1 MPPFTEDEAR
11 RVPQATRDEIA
22 EAYFAQLPFQPYP
35 VQEEALF
42 AWYTSQQGVLVCAP
56 TGTGKTLIAEAAIF
70 EALQLGRKAYYTT
83 PLIALTD
90 QKYRELKET
99 VMRWGYSPDVVGLV
113 TGNRKLNP
121 DAPIQVVVAEILL
134 NRLLDPGQADWPDV
148 WAVVMDEFHSFN
160 DPERGIVWEFGLSLL
175 PPQVK
180 TLLLSATVGNSTEF
194 VNWLKFRHDRSLMLV
209 QSSDRKIP
217 LTYQWVE
224 DQTLPEQLELMFDGD
239 PAVRLTPALV
249 FCFNRDQCWTVAEL
263 FKGKALVTSDQKQ
276 QLLTELD
283 QYDWSQG
290 AGPKLKQILQRGIGV
305 HHAGVL
311 PRYRRIVEDLFQK
324 KLLSVAVCTETLAAG
339 INLPA
344 RSVVLPTLMKG
355 PFNKKTLVEASSA
368 QQMFGRAGRPQ
379 FDDRGYVVALAHEDD
394 VKYFRW
400 KEKFD
405 QIPAD
410 TKDAGLLKA
419 KKQLKKKM
427 PRRRDGVVYW
437 TQKQF
442 EQLQVAKSANLESRG
457 PIPWQLLAY
466 MLNLHADVDLLRQLI
481 GKRLLSSNQM
491 EQQYLELNRR
501 LVALWRGRF
510 IELEPPPPFERDDL
524 AAVAAVVPPSD
535 GTADAA
541 EEEDEFVDSEPLDEA
556 AGEDTDHSTVQGQV
570 NRAKP
575 VQTAGGKPGSQSS
588 GPRPSAGSSAPADA
602 TAAAPPLFG
611 GWLAAALQS
620 PTTTPPPNASAPQSS
635 EPEREPAAP
644 TAASD
649 STATDDT
656 ELTLA
661 KLSSENANQDLSD
674 KPGPSGPTA
683 PAKPPANVTNH
694 AAGANRA
701 EAVAA
706 ASKTAR
712 QLLLDYRPQHARANL
727 RLDDFI
733 RLRAIHPVFG
743 IYLIDLLARADDVE
757 RIMAVESLLEMPAS
771 VGSAIR
777 VPWPD
782 DLPLGPL
789 ALEELHPRLLRL
801 GLATV
806 EELVGRPPDDEDDA
820 PRVWTEEPPAKII
833 SLPHKIQRLFQYD
846 NPGIDDV
853 KVKPVW
859 VIGRL
864 REFNWNF
871 NNYITSYKL
880 QKQEG
885 MIFRHLL
892 RGILLFEEVAEVGPR
907 ECDYY
912 EWSDFWY
919 GLADAMI
926 DCCQQID
933 ATSTEEIL
941 SETRQRGKT

>member
-1 MPPFTEDEAR
+1 MSD
-11 RVPQATRDEIA
+11 PQDGGSPAVQQSIRDEIA
-22 EAYFAQLPFQPYP
+22 EQYFAQLPFQPYP

-42 AWYTSQQGVLVCAP
+42 AWFSSDQGVLVCAP

-99 VMRWGYSPDVVGLV
+99 VMRWGYSPDLVGLV
-113 TGNRKLNP
+113 TGNRKINP
-121 DAPIQVVVAEILL
+121 EAPIQVVVAEILL
-134 NRLLDPGQADWPDV
+134 NRLLDPSQSDWNDV

-160 DPERGIVWEFGLSLL
+160 DPERGIVWEFGLGLL
-175 PPQVK
+175 PAKVR
-180 TLLLSATVGNSTEF
+180 TLLLSATVGNSPEF
-194 VNWLKFRHDRSLMLV
+194 VNWLRFRHNRSLTLV
-209 QSSDRKIP
+209 EGKERKVP
-217 LTYQWVE
+217 LTFQWVE

-239 PAVRLTPALV
+239 ESLRLTPALV
-249 FCFNRDQCWTVAEL
+249 FCFNREQCWTVAEL

-276 QLLTELD
+276 QLIDELD
-283 QYDWSQG
+283 RFDWSQG

-344 RSVVLPTLMKG
+344 RSVVLPSLMKG
-355 PFNKKTLVEASSA
+355 PFNKKTMVEPSSA
-368 QQMFGRAGRPQ
+368 HQMFGRAGRPQ

-394 VKYFRW
+394 VKYNRW
-400 KEKFD
+400 KEKYD
-405 QIPAD
+405 QIPED
-410 TKDAGLLKA
+410 TKDPGLMRA

-427 PRRRDGVVYW
+427 PRRREGFTYW

-442 EQLQVAKSANLESRG
+442 EQLQAAKPASLESRG

-466 MLNLHADVDLLRQLI
+466 MLNLNSDVDLLRQLI
-481 GKRLLSSNQM
+481 GKRLLPTQQM
-491 EQQYLELNRR
+491 EHQSLELNRR

-510 IELEPPPPFERDDL
+510 IELDPLPPFERD
-524 AAVAAVVPPSD
+524 
-535 GTADAA
+535 
-541 EEEDEFVDSEPLDEA
+541 E
-556 AGEDTDHSTVQGQV
+556 
-570 NRAKP
+570 
-575 VQTAGGKPGSQSS
+575 
-588 GPRPSAGSSAPADA
+588 
-602 TAAAPPLFG
+602 
-611 GWLAAALQS
+611 LAAATLGQVLAS
-620 PTTTPPPNASAPQSS
+620 DEGKSAKAKNDGFGAGIFDDEDEDGPPPDSDASTTTDKTIVRPVANQGVFDVALK
-635 EPEREPAAP
+635 PAAP
-644 TAASD
+644 A
-649 STATDDT
+649 
-656 ELTLA
+656 TLA
-661 KLSSENANQDLSD
+661 A
-674 KPGPSGPTA
+674 PTTSL
-683 PAKPPANVTNH
+683 PQ
-694 AAGANRA
+694 AAT
-701 EAVAA
+701 AVVK
-706 ASKTAR
+706 SAR
-712 QLLLDYRPQHARANL
+712 QKLLDYKPCHAHPTT

-743 IYLIDLLARADDVE
+743 IYLIDHLAKADDIE

-771 VGSAIR
+771 VGSATR
-777 VPWPD
+777 VPYPD
-782 DLPLGPL
+782 ELPPGPL
-789 ALEELHPRLLRL
+789 ALEVLHPQLLRL
-801 GLATV
+801 GLATT
-806 EELVGRPPDDEDDA
+806 EELFGRQDSDDE
-820 PRVWTEEPPAKII
+820 PRVWTEEPPPRIV

-853 KVKPVW
+853 KIQPVW

-912 EWSDFWY
+912 EWTDFWY
-919 GLADAMI
+919 ALADEMI
-926 DCCQQID
+926 ECCRLVD
-933 ATSTEEIL
+933 STSTEEIL
-941 SETRQRGKT
+941 AETRERGKR